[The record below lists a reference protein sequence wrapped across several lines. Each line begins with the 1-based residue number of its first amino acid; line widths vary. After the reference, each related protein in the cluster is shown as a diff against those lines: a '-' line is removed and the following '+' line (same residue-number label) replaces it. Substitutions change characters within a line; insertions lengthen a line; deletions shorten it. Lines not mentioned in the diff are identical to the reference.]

1 MTEFILKEMAAIR
14 LCIFF
19 FFTSIASVGQKLEQR
34 ISIDMRDQSIKNI
47 LLGMETLADVKFSYT
62 NQVLQAEKKASV
74 KAQQIPLKA
83 ALIQLLGT
91 GYKFKEVK
99 GYIIISKEKIN
110 DDEILVK
117 GYVYDS
123 KGAPLDNATVFERR
137 SMRSN
142 NTDPNGYYELRIK
155 RDVAP
160 DSIFIRKYNYSGS
173 DVGLRDSLYTHTSAL
188 SRADSSGNDMTA
200 LNLLHRTTD
209 QLTQSIAS
217 FWYKHQLVALNVQ
230 DTIYRKFQV
239 TFVPYI
245 GTNRKLSANSINTV
259 SFNILGGYAL
269 ANEGVEFAGLF
280 NTNRGDS
287 RGVQFAGLYN
297 INGESSDGAQFAGL
311 FNLNGASSTGAQFAG
326 LFNHN
331 AGSYEGVQFAGLYN
345 LNQDSIHGA
354 QFAGLFN
361 FNKGISEGPQFAG
374 LFNTSSGRSKGCAVA
389 GFMNIHSNI
398 PLQIAPFNIA
408 NESSAQIG
416 VMNFASKSKFQ
427 LGVINIADSVS
438 GLPIGVLNF
447 VKNGYH
453 KLDVGYDSEAHLNLS
468 FRTGVPALY
477 TILSSTIRPSLRD
490 STEWSFGYGIGTAPR
505 IGKRIRWN
513 IDITSHQMVEGGR
526 IEHLQLTNRLST
538 GIEYQ
543 ITSWF
548 AVYGAFVANHAFYEL
563 DAEYNPYTESRN
575 IVYSTSDNRYK
586 SELWPGWRFGIRFF

>member
-1 MTEFILKEMAAIR
+1 MIEFTLKEMAAIR

-19 FFTSIASVGQKLEQR
+19 LFASFASLGQKLEQR
-34 ISIDMRDQSIKNI
+34 VSIDMRDQSTKNI
-47 LLGMETLADVKFSYT
+47 LLRLETVADVKFSYT

-74 KAQQIPLKA
+74 KAQQAPLKA
-83 ALIQLLGT
+83 VLIHLLGT

-99 GYIIISKEKIN
+99 GYIIISKEKID

-123 KGAPLDNATVFERR
+123 KGAPLDNATVYERK
-137 SMRSN
+137 SMRSR

-155 RDVAP
+155 RNVAP
-160 DSIFIRKYNYSGS
+160 DSIFIRKYNYSGN
-173 DVGLRDSLYTHTSAL
+173 DLGLKDSAFAHTSSL
-188 SRADSSGNDMTA
+188 SQADVRDMTA
-200 LNLLHRTTD
+200 LNILHRGKD
-209 QLTQSIAS
+209 QVAQSIAS
-217 FWYKHQLVALNVQ
+217 FWHKHQLVTLNVQ

-245 GTNRKLSANSINTV
+245 GTNRKLSGNSINTI

-280 NTNRGDS
+280 NTNRGYS
-287 RGVQFAGLYN
+287 KGVQFAGLYN
-297 INGESSDGAQFAGL
+297 INLESSVGAQFAGL
-311 FNLNGASSTGAQFAG
+311 FNVNGAKSQGAQFAG

-331 AGSYEGVQFAGLYN
+331 AGSFKGVQFAGLYN
-345 LNQDSIHGA
+345 LNQDSLTGA

-361 FNKGISEGPQFAG
+361 FNQGNCDGPQFAG
-374 LFNTSSGRSKGCAVA
+374 FLNSNAQRNTAMAIA
-389 GFMNIHSNI
+389 GFMNIHSDI

-408 NESSAQIG
+408 KESRAQIG
-416 VMNFASKSKFQ
+416 VINVASHSKFQ

-438 GLPIGVLNF
+438 GVPIGVLNF

-477 TILSSTIRPSLRD
+477 TILSSTIRPQHRD
-490 STEWSFGYGIGTAPR
+490 STEWSFGYGIGTSPR
-505 IGKRIRWN
+505 LGKRVRWN

-538 GIEYQ
+538 GVEYQ

-548 AVYGAFVANHAFYEL
+548 AVYAAFVANHAFYEM
-563 DAEYNPYTESRN
+563 DSTYNPYSEPRN

-586 SELWPGWRFGIRFF
+586 SEVWPGWRFGIRFF